1 MSNSDIRWGV
11 IGAGDVVE
19 RKSGMPLKTLNG
31 SSWTALMR
39 RNLDEGRR
47 IARRF
52 GVPNVYGKVSQI
64 LEDPRVNAVYIA
76 TPPSSHASLAIQ
88 ALGAGKSVYLEKPM
102 ALNADEARLIVDAV
116 AETGGKLT
124 VAHYRRA
131 LPAFLKVGELLS
143 SGAVGTPLFA
153 RIRVLQPTVSSI
165 AAAEA
170 DSWRLNP
177 QVSGGGLFHDLSPHQ
192 LDLMLRWFGDMTEGS
207 GRSACLLGGDVGDGA
222 PDYVAGN
229 MRLSTGVEF
238 DGLWCFAVDSPDRSA
253 EDCEIYGST
262 GRIRFSFFGEKIQLE
277 SSRNSE
283 VFSFAKPEWIQESMI
298 ARTVDYFLGDGPNPC
313 SAEDGLETM
322 RMMDALSGRNTHKK

>member
-1 MSNSDIRWGV
+1 MHHWPF
-11 IGAGDVVE
+11 
-19 RKSGMPLKTLNG
+19 KLWKL
-31 SSWTALMR
+31 
-39 RNLDEGRR
+39 
-47 IARRF
+47 
-52 GVPNVYGKVSQI
+52 
-64 LEDPRVNAVYIA
+64 VN
-76 TPPSSHASLAIQ
+76 P
-88 ALGAGKSVYLEKPM
+88 VYLEKPM

-116 AETGGKLT
+116 ADTGGKLT

-153 RIRVLQPTVSSI
+153 RIRILQPTVSSI

-177 QVSGGGLFHDLSPHQ
+177 QVSGGGLFHDLAPHQ
-192 LDLMLRWFGDMTEGS
+192 LDLILHWFGTMTEGT
-207 GRSACLLGGDVGDGA
+207 GRSVRLDGTGGA

-229 MRLSTGVEF
+229 MSLSSGVEF
-238 DGLWCFAVDSPDRSA
+238 DGLWCFAVDSPDRAA

-262 GRIRFSFFGEKIQLE
+262 GRIRFSFFGENIRLE

-283 VFSFAKPEWIQESMI
+283 VFSFAKPDWIQESMI
-298 ARTVDYFLGDGPNPC
+298 ARTVDYFLGAGPNPC

-322 RMMDALSGRNTHKK
+322 RMLDTLSGRKTHKK